1 MFGFCQCDSFAK
13 IEMRQRIILK
23 RGDECEREEEEE
35 EEEEKE
41 VNLIIIPEFNQG
53 KIQ

>member
-35 EEEEKE
+35 KE